1 MDKILQQIDQW
12 AENHRSEMIA
22 DIAALISIPSK
33 RGEAAENAPFGKEPA
48 RALNTALAMCEK
60 YGLTAK
66 NYDNYA
72 GAALLNDKP
81 ACLDILAHLDVV
93 NEGNGWNT
101 DPFVMA
107 EKDDC
112 IYGRGVA
119 DDKGPAVTAI
129 YAMRAIRELGLPLN
143 GNVRLIL
150 GTDEESGS
158 GDLDYFFARETSAP
172 WSFTPDANFP
182 VLNTEK
188 GHYGPTFTYD
198 LPEETALPRVI
209 AMEGGSAGNIVAED
223 AWATLLGLSP
233 EEAQKLAAPA
243 AKDCGVTVC
252 TTAVPGGC
260 KLAVHGT
267 PAHAATPEQGNN
279 AITALVAILNS
290 LPLAKTQSTNML
302 KGLALLLP
310 HGDTCGK
317 ALDIAMEDE
326 VSGKLTLS
334 YNLTRLENGHFSG
347 YCDSRVPMCANKDNC
362 FDVADAKFRA
372 QGFTVKSHSSA
383 SHHVPEDSPFIQV
396 LLNAYEQVTGEKG
409 YCLYTGGGTYVHDI
423 EGGVAFGPEM
433 PGAKT
438 NIHGANEHI
447 SVDDLLASVKMYAL
461 AIANICK

>member
-1 MDKILQQIDQW
+1 MDNILQQIDQW
-12 AENHRSEMIA
+12 VENHRSEMIA

-48 RALNTALAMCEK
+48 RALHAALAMCEK
-60 YGLTAK
+60 YGFTAK

-72 GAALLNDKP
+72 GTALLNDKP

-93 NEGNGWNT
+93 SEGNGWDT

-107 EKDDC
+107 EKDGHL
-112 IYGRGVA
+112 YGRGVA
-119 DDKGPAVTAI
+119 DDKGPAVTAL
-129 YAMRAIRELGLPLN
+129 YAMRAVRDLGLPLK

-150 GTDEESGS
+150 GTDEECGS

-188 GHYGPTFTYD
+188 GHYSPTFTCD

-233 EEAQKLAAPA
+233 EEAEKLAAPA

-252 TTAVPGGC
+252 ATAVSGGC

-267 PAHAATPEQGNN
+267 PAHAATPELGNN
-279 AITALVAILNS
+279 AITALIAILNS
-290 LPLAKTQSTNML
+290 LPLADTQSTTML
-302 KGLALLLP
+302 KNLAQVMP

-317 ALDIAMEDE
+317 ALGIDMEDE
-326 VSGKLTLS
+326 VSGKLSISFNKACLKD
-334 YNLTRLENGHFSG
+334 GHFSG
-347 YCDSRVPMCANKDNC
+347 YCDSRVPMCGNKDNC
-362 FDVADAKFRA
+362 SDVADGKFA
-372 QGFTVKSHSSA
+372 ALGFTVQSQTSA

-396 LLNAYEQVTGEKG
+396 LLSAYEQVTGEKG
-409 YCLYTGGGTYVHDI
+409 YCMSTGGGTYVHDI

-433 PGAKT
+433 PGAET

-447 SVDDLLASVKMYAL
+447 SVDDLLASVKMFAL
-461 AIANICK
+461 TIANICK